1 MILMLQSY
9 TALDR
14 TLFVKAEKD
23 LLIYANM
30 KFSSYLYSMNDSH
43 FKAVEEDDA
52 EFYVYNVFTGGITTD
67 IHHHSSAQMVYAEGG
82 IVHIFTDLQHWY
94 LPARCFMWIP
104 AGTPHYIFSSSPN
117 VEFYNFYFKK
127 EENENGFF
135 DEINI
140 YSVSHLLREM
150 ILYTKDWNG
159 KITKND
165 SAKYFFL
172 KALKGIL
179 PEKRDKKLAFP
190 VQHPFPKDETL
201 LKIAKYIH
209 ANLEKPLT
217 IESTAKEFGMSTR
230 TLSRR
235 FKEILG
241 MNYVRFLRALR
252 ITRSLELMME
262 GKYNMYEIAMMVGY
276 NSLSSFSNIFK
287 KVIGIPPSE
296 YQQKLRG
303 GE

>member
-1 MILMLQSY
+1 MK
-9 TALDR
+9 T
-14 TLFVKAEKD
+14 EKD
-23 LLIYANM
+23 FFIYAKF
-30 KFSSYLYSMNDSH
+30 KFSAYLYFMNDSH
-43 FKAVEEDDA
+43 FGAVEEEDA
-52 EFYVYNVFTGGITTD
+52 AFYVYHVLTGDVKTD
-67 IHHHSSAQMVYAEGG
+67 IHHHSSAQLVYAEGG
-82 IVHIFTDLQHWY
+82 IVHVFTDSKHWY

-104 AGTPHYIFSSSPN
+104 AGTPHYIFSTSPK
-117 VEFYNFYFKK
+117 VDLYNFYFKK
-127 EENENGFF
+127 EENESGFF

-150 ILYTKDWNG
+150 ILYTKDWDG

-165 SAKYFFL
+165 GSKYYFL

-179 PEKRDKKLAFP
+179 SEKRDKKLAFP
-190 VQHPFPKDETL
+190 VQHPFPNDETL
-201 LKIAKYIH
+201 LKVAQYIH
-209 ANLEKPLT
+209 ANLDKPLT

-230 TLSRR
+230 TLSRK

-252 ITRSLELMME
+252 ITRSLELMLE

-287 KVIGIPPSE
+287 KVIGIPPTE
-296 YQQKLRG
+296 YLHKLKG
-303 GE
+303 DDV

>member
-1 MILMLQSY
+1 MQSY
-9 TALDR
+9 GVEYQTR
-14 TLFVKAEKD
+14 FVKTEKD
-23 LLIYANM
+23 LIIYAKV
-30 KFSSYLYSMNDSH
+30 KFSSYLYCMNDSH
-43 FKAVEEDDA
+43 FGAVEEEDA
-52 EFYVYNVFTGGITTD
+52 EFYVYNVLTGNVTTD
-67 IHHHSSAQMVYAEGG
+67 VHYHGSAQLVYAEGG
-82 IVHIFTDLQHWY
+82 IVHVFTDLKHWY

-104 AGTPHYIFSSSPN
+104 AGTPHYIFSSSPK
-117 VEFYNFYFKK
+117 VDLYNFYFKK
-127 EENENGFF
+127 EENEDGFF

-150 ILYTKDWNG
+150 ILYTKDWDG

-165 SAKYFFL
+165 SSKYYFL

-179 PEKRDKKLAFP
+179 PEKRDKNLAFP

-201 LKIAKYIH
+201 LKIAKYVH

-230 TLSRR
+230 TLSRK

-252 ITRSLELMME
+252 ITRSLELMLE

-287 KVIGIPPSE
+287 KVIGLAPSE

-303 GE
+303 DS

>member
-1 MILMLQSY
+1 MLKLEQRVFLMYQKS
-9 TALDR
+9 
-14 TLFVKAEKD
+14 
-23 LLIYANM
+23 
-30 KFSSYLYSMNDSH
+30 
-43 FKAVEEDDA
+43 
-52 EFYVYNVFTGGITTD
+52 VF
-67 IHHHSSAQMVYAEGG
+67 
-82 IVHIFTDLQHWY
+82 L
-94 LPARCFMWIP
+94 
-104 AGTPHYIFSSSPN
+104 
-117 VEFYNFYFKK
+117 YNFYFKK

-150 ILYTKDWNG
+150 ILYTKDWDG

-165 SAKYFFL
+165 GVKYDFL

-190 VQHPFPKDETL
+190 VQHPFPNDEML
-201 LKIAKYIH
+201 LKVAQYIH
-209 ANLEKPLT
+209 ANLEKPLS
-217 IESTAKEFGMSTR
+217 IDSTAKEFGMSTR
-230 TLSRR
+230 TLSRK

-252 ITRSLELMME
+252 ITRSLELMLE

-287 KVIGIPPSE
+287 KVIGVAPTD
-296 YQQKLRG
+296 YLQKLK
-303 GE
+303 GEE

>member
-1 MILMLQSY
+1 
-9 TALDR
+9 
-14 TLFVKAEKD
+14 
-23 LLIYANM
+23 M
-30 KFSSYLYSMNDSH
+30 KFSYYLYFMNNSH
-43 FKAVEEDDA
+43 FGAVEEDDA
-52 EFYVYNVFTGGITTD
+52 EFYIYNVLKGGIKTD
-67 IHHHSSAQMVYAEGG
+67 VHYHGSSQLVYAEGG
-82 IVHIFTDLQHWY
+82 IIHIFTDSKHWY

-104 AGTPHYIFSSSPN
+104 AHTPHYIFSTSQN
-117 VEFYNFYFKK
+117 VDLFNLYFK
-127 EENENGFF
+127 EEESEDGFF

-140 YSVSHLLREM
+140 YSVNHLLREM
-150 ILYTKDWNG
+150 ILHTKDWDG

-165 SAKYFFL
+165 VNKYYFL

-179 PEKRDKKLAFP
+179 FEKREKRTAFP

-201 LKIAKYIH
+201 LKIAQYIH

-230 TLSRR
+230 TLSRK

-252 ITRSLELMME
+252 ITRSLELMLE

-287 KVIGIPPSE
+287 KVIGIPPTE
-296 YQQKLRG
+296 YMHKLK
-303 GE
+303 GED

>member
-1 MILMLQSY
+1 
-9 TALDR
+9 
-14 TLFVKAEKD
+14 
-23 LLIYANM
+23 
-30 KFSSYLYSMNDSH
+30 MNDNH
-43 FKAVEEDDA
+43 FKEVEEIDA
-52 EFYVYNVFTGGITTD
+52 ECYVYHVLTGNIKTD
-67 IHHHSSAQMVYAEGG
+67 IHNHSSAQLVYAEGG
-82 IVHIFTDLQHWY
+82 IVHIFTDLKHWY

-104 AGTPHYIFSSSPN
+104 AGTPHYIFTSSPK
-117 VEFYNFYFKK
+117 VDLYNFYFKK
-127 EENENGFF
+127 EEGENGFF
-135 DEINI
+135 NEINI

-150 ILYTKDWNG
+150 ILYTKEWNG

-165 SAKYFFL
+165 ASRYYFL

-179 PEKRDKKLAFP
+179 PEKRDQKLAFP
-190 VQHPFPKDETL
+190 VQHPFPKDEVL

-209 ANLEKPLT
+209 ANLEKNLS

-230 TLSRR
+230 SLSRK

-252 ITRSLELMME
+252 ITRSLELMLE

-287 KVIGIPPSE
+287 KVVGVSPTE
-296 YQQKLRG
+296 YQQKLKG
-303 GE
+303 KG

>member
-1 MILMLQSY
+1 
-9 TALDR
+9 
-14 TLFVKAEKD
+14 
-23 LLIYANM
+23 
-30 KFSSYLYSMNDSH
+30 MNNSH
-43 FKAVEEDDA
+43 FKEVEEEDA
-52 EFYVYNVFTGGITTD
+52 EFYVYHVLTGNITTD
-67 IHHHSSAQMVYAEGG
+67 IHYHSSAQLVYAEGG
-82 IVHIFTDLQHWY
+82 IVHVFTDLKHWY

-104 AGTPHYIFSSSPN
+104 AGTPHYLFSTSPK
-117 VEFYNFYFKK
+117 VDLYNFYFKK
-127 EENENGFF
+127 EEEESGFF

-140 YSVSHLLREM
+140 YSVNELLREM
-150 ILYTKDWNG
+150 ILYTKDWDG

-165 SAKYFFL
+165 GSKYYFL

-201 LKIAKYIH
+201 LKIARYIH

-230 TLSRR
+230 TLSRK

-252 ITRSLELMME
+252 ITRSLELMLE
-262 GKYNMYEIAMMVGY
+262 SKYNMYEIAMMVGY

-287 KVIGIPPSE
+287 KVIGVAPTE

-303 GE
+303 DR

>member
-1 MILMLQSY
+1 MRQFEI
-9 TALDR
+9 
-14 TLFVKAEKD
+14 
-23 LLIYANM
+23 
-30 KFSSYLYSMNDSH
+30 SSYLYPMNDSH
-43 FKAVEEDDA
+43 FKAVEEEDA
-52 EFYVYNVFTGGITTD
+52 EFYVYHVLTGNVTTD
-67 IHHHSSAQMVYAEGG
+67 IHYHSSAQLIYAEGG
-82 IVHIFTDLQHWY
+82 IVHVFTELKHWY

-104 AGTPHYIFSSSPN
+104 AGTPHYIFSTSPK
-117 VEFYNFYFKK
+117 VDLYNFYFKK
-127 EENENGFF
+127 EAEENGRF

-140 YSVSHLLREM
+140 YSVNNLLREM
-150 ILYTKDWNG
+150 ILYTKEWDG

-165 SAKYFFL
+165 GSQYNFL
-172 KALKGIL
+172 KALKGVLSETI
-179 PEKRDKKLAFP
+179 DKKLAFP

-209 ANLEKPLT
+209 ANLEKPLS
-217 IESTAKEFGMSTR
+217 IEFTAKEFGMSTR
-230 TLSRR
+230 TLSRK

-252 ITRSLELMME
+252 ITRSLELMLE

-287 KVIGIPPSE
+287 KIIGVPPTE

-303 GE
+303 DK

>member
-1 MILMLQSY
+1 
-9 TALDR
+9 
-14 TLFVKAEKD
+14 
-23 LLIYANM
+23 
-30 KFSSYLYSMNDSH
+30 MNNSH
-43 FKAVEEDDA
+43 FGAVEEDDA
-52 EFYVYNVFTGGITTD
+52 EFYVYNVLSGGIKTE

-82 IVHIFTDLQHWY
+82 IVHIFTDQKHWY

-104 AGTPHYIFSSSPN
+104 AGTPHYIFSTSHS
-117 VEFYNFYFKK
+117 VDLFNFYFKK
-127 EENENGFF
+127 EETEDGFF

-150 ILYTKDWNG
+150 ILHTKGWDG
-159 KITKND
+159 KITKKDVN
-165 SAKYFFL
+165 KYYFL

-179 PEKRDKKLAFP
+179 PQKREKKMAFP
-190 VQHPFPKDETL
+190 VQHPFPQDETL

-230 TLSRR
+230 TLSRK

-252 ITRSLELMME
+252 ITRSLELMLE
-262 GKYNMYEIAMMVGY
+262 DKYNMYEISMMVGY

-287 KVIGIPPSE
+287 KVIGIPPTE
-296 YQQKLRG
+296 YLQKLRG
-303 GE
+303 D

>member
-1 MILMLQSY
+1 
-9 TALDR
+9 
-14 TLFVKAEKD
+14 
-23 LLIYANM
+23 
-30 KFSSYLYSMNDSH
+30 MNDSH
-43 FKAVEEDDA
+43 FKAVEEEDA
-52 EFYVYNVFTGGITTD
+52 EIYVYHVLTGNIKTEKHNHG
-67 IHHHSSAQMVYAEGG
+67 SAQLVYAEGG
-82 IVHIFTDLQHWY
+82 IVHIFTEFKHWY

-104 AGTPHYIFSSSPN
+104 AGIPHYILTSSPK
-117 VEFYNFYFKK
+117 VDLYNFYFKK
-127 EENENGFF
+127 EEGENDFF

-150 ILYTKDWNG
+150 ILYTKEWDG

-165 SAKYFFL
+165 GANYYFL

-201 LKIAKYIH
+201 LKVAKYIH
-209 ANLEKPLT
+209 ANLEKNLP

-230 TLSRR
+230 TLSRK

-241 MNYVRFLRALR
+241 MNYIRFLRALR
-252 ITRSLELMME
+252 ITRSLELMLE

-276 NSLSSFSNIFK
+276 NSLSSFSTIFK

-296 YQQKLRG
+296 YEQRLK
-303 GE
+303 EK

>member
-1 MILMLQSY
+1 MGQSY
-9 TALDR
+9 DAR
-14 TLFVKAEKD
+14 TGTRFVKTEKD
-23 LLIYANM
+23 LLIYARS
-30 KFSSYLYSMNDSH
+30 KFSLYLYSMNDSH
-43 FKAVEEDDA
+43 FGAVEETDA
-52 EFYVYNVFTGGITTD
+52 EFYIYHVLTGSVKTE
-67 IHHHSSAQMVYAEGG
+67 IHHHSSAQLVYAEGG
-82 IVHIFTDLQHWY
+82 IVHIFTDSKHWY

-104 AGTPHYIFSSSPN
+104 AGTPHYIFSTSPK
-117 VEFYNFYFKK
+117 VDLYNFYFKK
-127 EENENGFF
+127 EEGENGFY

-150 ILYTKDWNG
+150 ILYTKEWNG

-165 SAKYFFL
+165 VSQYYFL

-179 PEKRDKKLAFP
+179 PEKRDKQLAFP
-190 VQHPFPKDETL
+190 VQHPFPSDETL
-201 LKIAKYIH
+201 LKIAQYIH
-209 ANLEKPLT
+209 ANLEKPLS

-230 TLSRR
+230 TLSRK

-252 ITRSLELMME
+252 ITRSLELMIE

-287 KVIGIPPSE
+287 KVIGIPPTE
-296 YQQKLRG
+296 YQQKLKG
-303 GE
+303 NA

>member
-1 MILMLQSY
+1 
-9 TALDR
+9 
-14 TLFVKAEKD
+14 
-23 LLIYANM
+23 
-30 KFSSYLYSMNDSH
+30 MNDSH

-52 EFYVYNVFTGGITTD
+52 EFYVYHVLTGNITTD
-67 IHHHSSAQMVYAEGG
+67 IHYHSSAQLVYAEGG
-82 IVHIFTDLQHWY
+82 IVHVFTDLKHWY

-104 AGTPHYIFSSSPN
+104 AGTPHYLFSTSPK
-117 VEFYNFYFKK
+117 VDLYNFYIKK
-127 EENENGFF
+127 EEGENGFF

-140 YSVSHLLREM
+140 YSVNELLREM

-165 SAKYFFL
+165 GPKYYFL

-179 PEKRDKKLAFP
+179 PEKRDKRLAFP

-201 LKIAKYIH
+201 LKIARYIH
-209 ANLEKPLT
+209 TNLEKPLT

-230 TLSRR
+230 TLSRK
-235 FKEILG
+235 FKETLG

-252 ITRSLELMME
+252 ITRSLELMLE

-287 KVIGIPPSE
+287 KVIGVAPTE

-303 GE
+303 DR

>member
-1 MILMLQSY
+1 
-9 TALDR
+9 
-14 TLFVKAEKD
+14 
-23 LLIYANM
+23 
-30 KFSSYLYSMNDSH
+30 MNNSH
-43 FKAVEEDDA
+43 FKDVEDDDA
-52 EFYVYNVFTGGITTD
+52 EFYIYHVLTGNITTE
-67 IHHHSSAQMVYAEGG
+67 IHHHSSAQLVYAEGG
-82 IVHIFTDLQHWY
+82 IVHVFTDLKHWY

-104 AGTPHYIFSSSPN
+104 AGTPHYIFSTSPK
-117 VEFYNFYFKK
+117 VDLYNFYFKK
-127 EENENGFF
+127 EEDESGFF

-140 YSVSHLLREM
+140 YSVNNLLREM
-150 ILYTKDWNG
+150 IMYTKDWDG

-165 SAKYFFL
+165 GSKYYFL
-172 KALKGIL
+172 KALKGVL

-201 LKIAKYIH
+201 LKIARYIH

-217 IESTAKEFGMSTR
+217 IDSTAKEFGMSTR
-230 TLSRR
+230 TLSRK

-252 ITRSLELMME
+252 ITRSLELMLE

-287 KVIGIPPSE
+287 KVIGIAPTE

-303 GE
+303 DK

>member
-1 MILMLQSY
+1 MLQSY
-9 TALDR
+9 DVDCR
-14 TLFVKAEKD
+14 SLFVKAEKD
-23 LLIYANM
+23 LLIYANS
-30 KFSSYLYSMNDSH
+30 KFSSYLYSMDDSH
-43 FKAVEEDDA
+43 FKAVEEEDA
-52 EFYVYNVFTGGITTD
+52 EFYVYNVLTGDITTD
-67 IHHHSSAQMVYAEGG
+67 IHHHSSAQLVYAEGG
-82 IVHIFTDLQHWY
+82 IVHVFTDLKHWY

-104 AGTPHYIFSSSPN
+104 AGTPHYLFSTSPK
-117 VEFYNFYFKK
+117 VDLYNFYFKK
-127 EENENGFF
+127 EEHENGFF

-150 ILYTKDWNG
+150 ILYTKDWDG

-165 SAKYFFL
+165 TSKYYFL

-179 PEKRDKKLAFP
+179 PEKRDNKLAFP

-209 ANLEKPLT
+209 ENLEKPLT

-230 TLSRR
+230 TLSRK

-252 ITRSLELMME
+252 ITRSLELMLE

-287 KVIGIPPSE
+287 KVIGIPPTE
-296 YQQKLRG
+296 YQQKLKG
-303 GE
+303 GN

>member
-1 MILMLQSY
+1 MQSY
-9 TALDR
+9 GVECQTR
-14 TLFVKAEKD
+14 FVKTEKD
-23 LLIYANM
+23 LIIYAKV
-30 KFSSYLYSMNDSH
+30 KFSPYLYCMNDSH
-43 FKAVEEDDA
+43 FGAVEEEDA
-52 EFYVYNVFTGGITTD
+52 EFYVYNVLTGNVTTD
-67 IHHHSSAQMVYAEGG
+67 VHYHGSAQLVYAEGG
-82 IVHIFTDLQHWY
+82 IVHVFTDSKHWY

-104 AGTPHYIFSSSPN
+104 AGTPHYIFSSSPK
-117 VEFYNFYFKK
+117 VDLYNFYFKK
-127 EENENGFF
+127 EENEDGFF

-150 ILYTKDWNG
+150 ILYTKDWDG

-165 SAKYFFL
+165 SSKYYFL

-179 PEKRDKKLAFP
+179 PEKRDKNLAFP

-201 LKIAKYIH
+201 LKIAKYVH

-230 TLSRR
+230 TLSRK

-252 ITRSLELMME
+252 ITRSLELMLE

-287 KVIGIPPSE
+287 KVIGVAPSE

-303 GE
+303 DS